1 MTSESNVYQI
11 NAGIPVIA
19 TTKTSYLPSNILLQ
33 PIESHF
39 IVKKKKKKKNICS
52 ASLHLWSMIEYKCC
66 KKKFT
71 KNLGLTLNRLSL
83 HSKGG
88 RGGRER
94 RVGLVKLLE
103 TSHY

>member
-1 MTSESNVYQI
+1 
-11 NAGIPVIA
+11 
-19 TTKTSYLPSNILLQ
+19 
-33 PIESHF
+33 
-39 IVKKKKKKKNICS
+39 
-52 ASLHLWSMIEYKCC
+52 MIEYKCC